1 MSTTASNGSGRTD
14 DNRDDVD
21 DDLDMD
27 LDDDV
32 ERRSEGLPSATGGIL
47 ESPV

>member
-21 DDLDMD
+21 EDLDMD
-27 LDDDV
+27 LDD
-32 ERRSEGLPSATGGIL
+32 ERRSDGLPSATGGIL